1 MLSPPSLSPEILEIY
16 LLFYEWTLTLCSQ
29 QLTLPSLLQGFR
41 DSSHLSGQTPAS
53 DLSTHGSW
61 AALFLTM
68 LTTPPLELEHRT
80 SLTRYTAL
88 LTRRAL

>member
-1 MLSPPSLSPEILEIY
+1 MDPT
-16 LLFYEWTLTLCSQ
+16 TLRSQ

-68 LTTPPLELEHRT
+68 LTTPPLELDHRT
-80 SLTRYTAL
+80 SLTRCTAL

>member
-1 MLSPPSLSPEILEIY
+1 MDPN
-16 LLFYEWTLTLCSQ
+16 TLRSQ

-68 LTTPPLELEHRT
+68 LTTPPLELDHRT
-80 SLTRYTAL
+80 SLTRCTAL